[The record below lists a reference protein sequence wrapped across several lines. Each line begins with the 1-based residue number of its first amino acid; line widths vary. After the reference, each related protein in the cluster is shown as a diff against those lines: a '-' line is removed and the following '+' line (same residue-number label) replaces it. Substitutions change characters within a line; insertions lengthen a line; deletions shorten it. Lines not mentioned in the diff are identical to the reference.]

1 MNGVNFNTKQL
12 QFKRTECNFFGQTV
26 TPESMKTDDKKVEVI
41 RQMKAPKEKR
51 ALHIFQGMVNY
62 QKRYS
67 AKLTRLFE
75 PLKPL
80 LREETEWTGD
90 SLHQNA
96 FDAIK
101 EELSRT
107 PVLAYF
113 DRNAEHVVQTYASM
127 IGLAIVLPQEGRP
140 VICISRT
147 QSPAEERYSNNEKE
161 LLGVVFAMERLLHC
175 VYGEPVRVRTDHKPR
190 EMIWKKSISTAS
202 PRLQR
207 LLLRLARYEIQV
219 EYICGKDNS
228 VADALSRLNP
238 LSPKPMDA
246 KQIDVIPVHHI
257 TSTVP
262 ATDDRLDRKEL
273 LPLLPLLID

>member
-1 MNGVNFNTKQL
+1 MPL
-12 QFKRTECNFFGQTV
+12 M
-26 TPESMKTDDKKVEVI
+26 PSKKSSPGP
-41 RQMKAPKEKR
+41 Q
-51 ALHIFQGMVNY
+51 
-62 QKRYS
+62 
-67 AKLTRLFE
+67 
-75 PLKPL
+75 
-80 LREETEWTGD
+80 
-90 SLHQNA
+90 
-96 FDAIK
+96 
-101 EELSRT
+101 
-107 PVLAYF
+107 YF

-127 IGLAIVLPQEGRP
+127 IGLATVLPQEGRP

-147 QSPAEERYSNNEKE
+147 QNPAEERYSNNEKE

-175 VYGEPVRVRTDHKPR
+175 VYGEPVRVQTDHKPR
-190 EMIWKKSISTAS
+190 EMILKKSISTAS